1 MAATEKGAA
10 RAPREGRPGRT
21 DARKGSRPPGKPG
34 GSKPR
39 SDKPR
44 SDKPR
49 SDKPRSDKPRSDKP
63 RSDKPRSDKPRSDK
77 PRSDKPRSDKP
88 RSDKPRSDKPRSDK
102 PRSDRTGSKPGG
114 KPRSDKPRSDKPR
127 SDKPRIPRIPDD
139 ITGKEIDRR
148 VAAELRTLPE
158 ELGLSVARLLV
169 AASRALEA
177 EDDELALAYA
187 AEAKRLAGRVSVVRE
202 AVGIAAYAAGDYAT
216 ALAELRA
223 VRRMTGDQD
232 YVPVMADCERGLGRP
247 RKALDLIAE
256 VPEAQL
262 SDASRVEARIVAAGA
277 RRDLGQPE
285 AALLLLQVPA
295 LSARRSEEWLPRL
308 RYAYADTL
316 LELGRVEEARTWFER
331 AAQADPDGTTD
342 AEEMLAEMD
351 GIVFDDAWGDDEADQ
366 RPTDAASP
374 EVDPGPSV

>member
-10 RAPREGRPGRT
+10 RAPRQGRPGQT
-21 DARKGSRPPGKPG
+21 SKPG
-34 GSKPR
+34 GGKTRSDKPGSKPR

-49 SDKPRSDKPRSDKP
+49 SDKPRSDKPRSDRP
-63 RSDKPRSDKPRSDK
+63 AGG
-77 PRSDKPRSDKP
+77 
-88 RSDKPRSDKPRSDK
+88 KPRSDK
-102 PRSDRTGSKPGG
+102 PRSDRPAGG

-127 SDKPRIPRIPDD
+127 SDKPRAPRIPDD

-158 ELGLSVARLLV
+158 ELGLTVARLLV

-177 EDDELALAYA
+177 EDVDLALAYA

-247 RKALDLIAE
+247 RKALELIAE
-256 VPEAQL
+256 VPEAKL

-277 RRDLGQPE
+277 RRDLDQPE
-285 AALLLLQVPA
+285 AALLLLQIPE
-295 LSARRSEEWLPRL
+295 LSARRTEEWLARL

-316 LELGRVEEARTWFER
+316 LALGRGDEARTWFER

-351 GIVFDDAWGDDEADQ
+351 GIVFDDAWGDDDEDQ
-366 RPTDAASP
+366 RPTEAASP
-374 EVDPGPSV
+374 DVEPGPSV

>member
-1 MAATEKGAA
+1 VRVGATDKSSA
-10 RAPREGRPGRT
+10 RAPREGRSARPG
-21 DARKGSRPPGKPG
+21 AAK
-34 GSKPR
+34 SKPR

-88 RSDKPRSDKPRSDK
+88 RSDKPRSDRPRSDK
-102 PRSDRTGSKPGG
+102 PRSDRPRSDRPRID

-127 SDKPRIPRIPDD
+127 SDRPRSDKPRAPRIPDD

-158 ELGLSVARLLV
+158 ELGLTVARFLV
-169 AASRALEA
+169 AASRALE
-177 EDDELALAYA
+177 EGDVDLALAYT

-202 AVGIAAYAAGDYAT
+202 AMGITAYAAGDYAA

-247 RKALDLIAE
+247 RKALELLAE
-256 VPEAQL
+256 VPESKL
-262 SDASRVEARIVAAGA
+262 SDASRIEARVVAAGA
-277 RRDLGQPE
+277 RRDLGQPD
-285 AALLLLQVPA
+285 AALLLLQVPE
-295 LSARRSEEWLPRL
+295 LNARRTEEWLPRL

-316 LELGRVEEARTWFER
+316 LELGRGEQARMWFER
-331 AAQADPDGTTD
+331 AAQVDPDGATD
-342 AEEMLAEMD
+342 ADERLAEMD
-351 GIVFDDAWGDDEADQ
+351 GIVFDDAWGDDVEDQ

-374 EVDPGPSV
+374 EVEPGPSA

>member
-1 MAATEKGAA
+1 M
-10 RAPREGRPGRT
+10 
-21 DARKGSRPPGKPG
+21 
-34 GSKPR
+34 
-39 SDKPR
+39 
-44 SDKPR
+44 
-49 SDKPRSDKPRSDKP
+49 
-63 RSDKPRSDKPRSDK
+63 
-77 PRSDKPRSDKP
+77 
-88 RSDKPRSDKPRSDK
+88 
-102 PRSDRTGSKPGG
+102 
-114 KPRSDKPRSDKPR
+114 
-127 SDKPRIPRIPDD
+127 
-139 ITGKEIDRR
+139 
-148 VAAELRTLPE
+148 
-158 ELGLSVARLLV
+158 
-169 AASRALEA
+169 
-177 EDDELALAYA
+177 
-187 AEAKRLAGRVSVVRE
+187 RE

>member
-10 RAPREGRPGRT
+10 RAPREGRPSRP
-21 DARKGSRPPGKPG
+21 DPRKGSRPPGKPG
-34 GSKPR
+34 SKPGSKPRSDKPSGKPRSDKPGSKPRSDKPSGKPRSDKPGSKPR

-44 SDKPR
+44 A
-49 SDKPRSDKPRSDKP
+49 
-63 RSDKPRSDKPRSDK
+63 
-77 PRSDKPRSDKP
+77 
-88 RSDKPRSDKPRSDK
+88 
-102 PRSDRTGSKPGG
+102 
-114 KPRSDKPRSDKPR
+114 
-127 SDKPRIPRIPDD
+127 PRIPDD

-158 ELGLSVARLLV
+158 ELGLTVARLLV

-177 EDDELALAYA
+177 EDVDLGLAYA

-247 RKALDLIAE
+247 RKALELIAE
-256 VPEAQL
+256 VPESQL

-277 RRDLGQPE
+277 RRDLGQPD
-285 AALLLLQVPA
+285 AALLLLQVPE

-351 GIVFDDAWGDDEADQ
+351 GIVFDDAWDDDEADQ

-374 EVDPGPSV
+374 EVEPGPSV

>member
-1 MAATEKGAA
+1 VGATEKGAA
-10 RAPREGRPGRT
+10 RAPRQGRP
-21 DARKGSRPPGKPG
+21 SRPDDQRGKRPQG
-34 GSKPR
+34 KS
-39 SDKPR
+39 S
-44 SDKPR
+44 
-49 SDKPRSDKPRSDKP
+49 
-63 RSDKPRSDKPRSDK
+63 
-77 PRSDKPRSDKP
+77 
-88 RSDKPRSDKPRSDK
+88 
-102 PRSDRTGSKPGG
+102 TG

-127 SDKPRIPRIPDD
+127 APRIPDD

-158 ELGLSVARLLV
+158 ELGLTVARLLV

-177 EDDELALAYA
+177 DDVDLALAYA
-187 AEAKRLAGRVSVVRE
+187 NEAKRLAGRVSVVRE
-202 AVGIAAYAAGDYAT
+202 ALGIAAYSAGDYAT
-216 ALAELRA
+216 ALSELRA

-247 RKALDLIAE
+247 RKALELLAE
-256 VPEAQL
+256 VPEGDL

-295 LSARRSEEWLPRL
+295 LSSRRTEEWLPRL

-316 LELGRVEEARTWFER
+316 LELGRGDEARTWFER
-331 AAQADPDGTTD
+331 AAQADPDGVTD
-342 AEEMLAEMD
+342 AEERLAEMD
-351 GIVFDDAWGDDEADQ
+351 GIVFEDSWEDGIDADQ

-374 EVDPGPSV
+374 EVEPGPSD

>member
-34 GSKPR
+34 GSK
-39 SDKPR
+39 S
-44 SDKPR
+44 
-49 SDKPRSDKPRSDKP
+49 
-63 RSDKPRSDKPRSDK
+63 RSDKPRSDK

-114 KPRSDKPRSDKPR
+114 KSRSDKPRSDKPR
-127 SDKPRIPRIPDD
+127 SDKPRVPRIPDD

-177 EDDELALAYA
+177 EDVELALAYA

>member
-34 GSKPR
+34 GSK
-39 SDKPR
+39 S
-44 SDKPR
+44 
-49 SDKPRSDKPRSDKP
+49 
-63 RSDKPRSDKPRSDK
+63 RSDKPRSDK

-127 SDKPRIPRIPDD
+127 SDKPRVPRIPDD

-177 EDDELALAYA
+177 EDVELALAYA

>member
-10 RAPREGRPGRT
+10 RAPREGRPGRP

-34 GSKPR
+34 AGKPRGDKPGSKPRSDKPRSDKPRSDKSRSDRPR

-63 RSDKPRSDKPRSDK
+63 RA
-77 PRSDKPRSDKP
+77 
-88 RSDKPRSDKPRSDK
+88 
-102 PRSDRTGSKPGG
+102 
-114 KPRSDKPRSDKPR
+114 
-127 SDKPRIPRIPDD
+127 PRIPDD

-158 ELGLSVARLLV
+158 ELGLTVARLLV

-177 EDDELALAYA
+177 EDVDLALAYA

-232 YVPVMADCERGLGRP
+232 YIPVMADCERGLGRP
-247 RKALDLIAE
+247 RKALELIAE
-256 VPEAQL
+256 VPESQL

-277 RRDLGQPE
+277 RRDLGQPD
-285 AALLLLQVPA
+285 AALLLLQIPE

-316 LELGRVEEARTWFER
+316 LSLGRAEEARTWFER
-331 AAQADPDGTTD
+331 AAQADPEGTTD

-351 GIVFDDAWGDDEADQ
+351 GIVFDDAWDDDGVDQ

-374 EVDPGPSV
+374 EVEPGPSV

>member
-10 RAPREGRPGRT
+10 RAPREGRPSRS
-21 DARKGSRPPGKPG
+21 DARKGSRPPGKPRSDKP

-44 SDKPR
+44 SDRPR
-49 SDKPRSDKPRSDKP
+49 A
-63 RSDKPRSDKPRSDK
+63 
-77 PRSDKPRSDKP
+77 
-88 RSDKPRSDKPRSDK
+88 
-102 PRSDRTGSKPGG
+102 
-114 KPRSDKPRSDKPR
+114 
-127 SDKPRIPRIPDD
+127 PRIPDD

-158 ELGLSVARLLV
+158 ELGLTVARLLV

-177 EDDELALAYA
+177 EDVELALAYA

-247 RKALDLIAE
+247 RKALELIAE

-277 RRDLGQPE
+277 RRDLGQPD
-285 AALLLLQVPA
+285 AALLLLQVPE

-316 LELGRVEEARTWFER
+316 LELGRAQEARTWFER

-351 GIVFDDAWGDDEADQ
+351 GIVFDDAWGDDEGDQ

-374 EVDPGPSV
+374 EVEPGPSV

>member
-1 MAATEKGAA
+1 MRVGATDKGSA
-10 RAPREGRPGRT
+10 RAPREGQSARP
-21 DARKGSRPPGKPG
+21 DAAKG
-34 GSKPR
+34 KPR

-49 SDKPRSDKPRSDKP
+49 SDKPRSDKPRA
-63 RSDKPRSDKPRSDK
+63 

-102 PRSDRTGSKPGG
+102 PRSDR
-114 KPRSDKPRSDKPR
+114 PRSDKPRSDKPR
-127 SDKPRIPRIPDD
+127 APRIPDD

-158 ELGLSVARLLV
+158 ELGLTVARLLV
-169 AASRALEA
+169 AASRALE
-177 EDDELALAYA
+177 EGDVDLALAYT

-202 AVGIAAYAAGDYAT
+202 AMGIAAYAAGDYAA

-247 RKALDLIAE
+247 RKALELLAE
-256 VPEAQL
+256 VPESKL
-262 SDASRVEARIVAAGA
+262 SDASRIEARIVAAGA
-277 RRDLGQPE
+277 RRDLGQPD
-285 AALLLLQVPA
+285 AALLLLQVPE
-295 LSARRSEEWLPRL
+295 LNARRTEEWLPRL

-316 LELGRVEEARTWFER
+316 LDLGRGEQARMWFER
-331 AAQADPDGTTD
+331 AAQVDPDGATD
-342 AEEMLAEMD
+342 ADERLAEMD
-351 GIVFDDAWGDDEADQ
+351 GIVFDDAWGDDVEDQ

-374 EVDPGPSV
+374 EVEPGPSA

>member
-1 MAATEKGAA
+1 MGATDKGSA
-10 RAPREGRPGRT
+10 RAPRDGRSARPG
-21 DARKGSRPPGKPG
+21 ASKGKPV
-34 GSKPR
+34 

-63 RSDKPRSDKPRSDK
+63 RSDKPRSDKPRSDE

-88 RSDKPRSDKPRSDK
+88 R
-102 PRSDRTGSKPGG
+102 T
-114 KPRSDKPRSDKPR
+114 
-127 SDKPRIPRIPDD
+127 PRIPDD

-158 ELGLSVARLLV
+158 ELGQTVARLLV
-169 AASRALEA
+169 AASRALE
-177 EDDELALAYA
+177 EGDVDLALAYT

-202 AVGIAAYAAGDYAT
+202 AMGITAYAAGDYAA

-247 RKALDLIAE
+247 RKALELLAE
-256 VPEAQL
+256 VPESKL
-262 SDASRVEARIVAAGA
+262 SDASRIEARIVAAGA
-277 RRDLGQPE
+277 RRDLGQPD
-285 AALLLLQVPA
+285 AALLLLQVPE
-295 LSARRSEEWLPRL
+295 LNARRTEEWLPRL

-316 LELGRVEEARTWFER
+316 LELGRGEQARMWFER
-331 AAQADPDGTTD
+331 AAQVDPDGATD
-342 AEEMLAEMD
+342 ADERLAEMD
-351 GIVFDDAWGDDEADQ
+351 GIVFDDAWGDDVEDQ

-374 EVDPGPSV
+374 EVEPGPSA